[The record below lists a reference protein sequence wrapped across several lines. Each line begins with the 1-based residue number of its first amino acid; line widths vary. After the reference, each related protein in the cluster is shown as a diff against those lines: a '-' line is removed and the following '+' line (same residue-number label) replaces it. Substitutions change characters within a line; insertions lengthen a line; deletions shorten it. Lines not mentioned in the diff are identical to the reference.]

1 MASNGYLKIPD
12 INGESK
18 RSDHEDEIIIQSF
31 SWGVNRNTFRNTGG
45 QREPGL
51 AQVQSVAI
59 SKDFDASSPYL
70 ALACLKAKNL
80 GDVVLA
86 LRKDQGDA
94 HSDFLI
100 ITMTNTIVEDYN
112 TSAGGDR
119 PMDSF
124 NLSFDSL
131 KMKYLEDTDDLTA
144 GNEHEVEYDI
154 LAAT

>member
-1 MASNGYLKIPD
+1 M
-12 INGESK
+12 
-18 RSDHEDEIIIQSF
+18 
-31 SWGVNRNTFRNTGG
+31 
-45 QREPGL
+45 
-51 AQVQSVAI
+51 AI

-100 ITMTNTIVEDYN
+100 IAMTNTIVEDYN